1 MVVEIE
7 RREVQFMYYI
17 YQRVSTEKQSL
28 IRQEGAI
35 ADYCKANNITVPE
48 ENVFSDV
55 ITGKTIKRENYQKM
69 KSALQKDDI
78 LILLDLD
85 RLGRSWDIIKDE
97 WKELTDKGV
106 YIIIVNC
113 PLINVLPDSSGVV
126 SVDKRLIQ
134 EMTFSILC
142 YVSQKEVEKISLR
155 TREALK
161 AKKEQGVKLG
171 RKEKFDTEMRDKVSD
186 LHKKGYTF
194 RQIEFE
200 LGVSKATI
208 SRILNGGK

>member
-1 MVVEIE
+1 
-7 RREVQFMYYI
+7 MYYI
-17 YQRVSTEKQSL
+17 YQRVSTQTQNL
-28 IRQEGAI
+28 LRQESAI
-35 ADYCKANNITVPE
+35 ADYCKANHIEVPA
-48 ENVFSDV
+48 ENVFSDI
-55 ITGKTIKRENYQKM
+55 ITGKTIKRENYQRM
-69 KSALQKDDI
+69 KATLQKDDV

-85 RLGRSWDIIKDE
+85 RLGRTWDIIKNE

-155 TREALK
+155 TKEALK
-161 AKKEQGVKLG
+161 AKKEQGIKLG
-171 RKEKFDTEMRDKVSD
+171 RKEKFDAEMRDKVSD